1 MARKRTKKQK
11 KQTDQKLKSRNVS
24 VALNESGMPEVVA
37 DSKKS
42 VRKPVHKAQNK
53 STKMNK
59 SQVSLIY
66 KDLLKTA
73 VVSLI
78 VFILL
83 LFIFVYMR

>member
-1 MARKRTKKQK
+1 MANKRTRKQK
-11 KQTDQKLKSRNVS
+11 RQAEKRRKQASVVSLDKSEKAVVS
-24 VALNESGMPEVVA
+24 LQE
-37 DSKKS
+37 KKS
-42 VRKPVHKAQNK
+42 ENK

-59 SQVSLIY
+59 SQVSLVY

>member
-1 MARKRTKKQK
+1 MANKRTRKQK
-11 KQTDQKLKSRNVS
+11 RQAEKRRKQESVVS
-24 VALNESGMPEVVA
+24 LDRSGKAVV
-37 DSKKS
+37 SLQEKKS
-42 VRKPVHKAQNK
+42 ENK

-59 SQVSLIY
+59 SQVSLVY